1 MHVTLTGSTSLG
13 DFIRM
18 EQVRLRSS
26 GTQAKI
32 IGAVISISGA
42 LVIVL
47 YKGPKVLAAASL
59 ISSSPPT
66 ISLHQQQMTS
76 FESSWIIGGL
86 LLASQYFLISI
97 MYILQVQVLENF
109 IKKLWV
115 VLGTFL
121 LSSCI
126 WCQTR
131 IMEAYP
137 EEIRVVFFYN
147 LIATLISAPVC
158 FLAETDLTSWV
169 LKPDMSLAAIIYSVS
184 IKSYNMLPLLTMCSD
199 QKLKPF
205 VSGSLCFIVQ
215 RTYPHL
221 GSASEGSGLCIFV

>member
-13 DFIRM
+13 DFLRM

-47 YKGPKVLAAASL
+47 YKGPKVLAAASFT
-59 ISSSPPT
+59 SSSPPT

-86 LLASQYFLISI
+86 LLTSQYFLISF
-97 MYILQVQVLENF
+97 MYILQVQVLESF

-115 VLGTFL
+115 VLGAFL

-126 WCQTR
+126 
-131 IMEAYP
+131 
-137 EEIRVVFFYN
+137 
-147 LIATLISAPVC
+147 LS
-158 FLAETDLTSWV
+158 
-169 LKPDMSLAAIIYSVS
+169 
-184 IKSYNMLPLLTMCSD
+184 
-199 QKLKPF
+199 
-205 VSGSLCFIVQ
+205 
-215 RTYPHL
+215 
-221 GSASEGSGLCIFV
+221 

>member
-1 MHVTLTGSTSLG
+1 
-13 DFIRM
+13 M

-47 YKGPKVLAAASL
+47 YKGPKVLAAASFT
-59 ISSSPPT
+59 SSSPPT

-86 LLASQYFLISI
+86 LLTSQYFLISF
-97 MYILQVQVLENF
+97 MYILQVQVLESF

-115 VLGTFL
+115 VLGAFL

-126 WCQTR
+126 
-131 IMEAYP
+131 
-137 EEIRVVFFYN
+137 
-147 LIATLISAPVC
+147 LS
-158 FLAETDLTSWV
+158 
-169 LKPDMSLAAIIYSVS
+169 
-184 IKSYNMLPLLTMCSD
+184 
-199 QKLKPF
+199 
-205 VSGSLCFIVQ
+205 
-215 RTYPHL
+215 
-221 GSASEGSGLCIFV
+221 